1 MEENK
6 YVIEPYNFDK
16 IDNPAIEFKHVTKDY
31 KKGRGIFDISFKI
44 PKGCC
49 FGLCGTNGAG
59 KTTSIRHIMGFIK
72 PDKGEVL
79 VNNLNAWK
87 NIKEIKSM
95 VSYVPGEI
103 NFPIRESGSSFL
115 RNNAIMHGVTNMD
128 EAERIINLLQLDPTQ
143 NLKRMSKGMKQKTAI
158 VSALMQNHDILILDE
173 PTTGLDPLMRQ
184 IFKKIILEQKKLG
197 KTIFMSA
204 HMFDELGEM
213 CDVVA
218 FIKDGHLLDTV
229 DMNSINNRPF
239 REYYVKFSSKEDYEN
254 IKINTASI
262 ISKDDNDLSIIIR
275 VDKNKIKE
283 MIHNSA
289 SFKIEAFNEVK
300 YSLEQYF
307 HDYIIKGGKY
317 ESK

>member
-6 YVIEPYNFDK
+6 YIITPYDFEK
-16 IDNPAIEFKHVTKDY
+16 ITNPVIEFKNVTKDY
-31 KKGRGIFDISFKI
+31 KKRRGIFNISLKI

-49 FGLCGTNGAG
+49 FGICGTNGAG

-79 VNNLNAWK
+79 VNNLNAWE
-87 NIKEIKSM
+87 NAKEIKSM

-115 RNNAIMHGVTNMD
+115 KNNAVMHGITNME

-184 IFKKIILEQKKLG
+184 IFKKIILEQKALG
-197 KTIFMSA
+197 KTILMSA
-204 HMFDELGEM
+204 HMFDELGEV

-218 FIKDGHLLDTV
+218 FIKDGHLLDAV
-229 DMNSINNRPF
+229 DMNQINNRPF
-239 REYYVKFSSKEDYEN
+239 REYYIKYSTIDDYKN
-254 IKINTASI
+254 AKINTAKI
-262 ISKDDNDLSIIIR
+262 IYKDDNDLSIIIR
-275 VDKNKIKE
+275 IDKSKIKE
-283 MIHNSA
+283 MLHNSQLA
-289 SFKIEAFNEVK
+289 NVEAINEVK

-317 ESK
+317 EIK